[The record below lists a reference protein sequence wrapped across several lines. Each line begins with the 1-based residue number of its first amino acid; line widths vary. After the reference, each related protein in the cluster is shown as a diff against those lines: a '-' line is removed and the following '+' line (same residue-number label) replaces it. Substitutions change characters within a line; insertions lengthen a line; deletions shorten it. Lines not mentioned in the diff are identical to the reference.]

1 MKFQIRCVESFNLK
15 PHYLTMYVP
24 KTKHGTIALKI
35 EFHKPVSFH
44 FRNSWTKMLIEIGNG
59 SGWEMYVEY
68 LSYYLK

>member
-1 MKFQIRCVESFNLK
+1 
-15 PHYLTMYVP
+15 MYVP